1 MNDELRVSPRV
12 RSHDLLDFCI
22 VTFIVSPLLL
32 GVVFVVPALAVL
44 FLTNSSLAALLAIAA
59 VWIAFALFTVS
70 RLTLSSDGIRFHR
83 ILGSPKFLPW
93 SRIVSITRAPRWEL
107 ILRGWF
113 WPPFPAKEMTT
124 SFASVGHYRIQWDS
138 GYCYF
143 PPQFPS
149 VFEQYVQENLGH
161 QKSKI

>member
-22 VTFIVSPLLL
+22 VVFIVSPLLL
-32 GVVFVVPALAVL
+32 GVVFGVPVLAVL
-44 FLTNSSLAALLAIAA
+44 FFTNSSFAVLLAVAA
-59 VWIAFALFTVS
+59 VLIALTLFTVS
-70 RLTLSSDGIRFHR
+70 HLTLSSDGIRFHR
-83 ILGSPKFLPW
+83 LLGSPKFLPW
-93 SRIVSITRAPRWEL
+93 NRIVSITQAPRWEL

-124 SFASVGHYRIQWDS
+124 SLASVGHYRIQWDS

-143 PPQFPS
+143 PPQFPNI
-149 VFEQYVQENLGH
+149 FEQYVQENLGC
-161 QKSKI
+161 QKTKI